1 MASSPERLPQRLI
14 RFGDFTLDPIRG
26 TLSRHGIRLK
36 LQPQPRRI
44 LEMLI
49 ETAPG
54 ILSREDMQRDI
65 WGNDVAVDVEQS
77 LNFCIRQIRIALND
91 GSKEP
96 RFIETIPRLGYRFM
110 VPILRDGANAA
121 SLTLLNPQ
129 PVAPA
134 EAAEAASDVLPDAP
148 LPSLQR
154 PSLRKWLSMGAV
166 AIAII
171 VAVVVGVQRSA
182 MRRESHPLK
191 ISYVTTYPGDELDPS
206 LSPDGSQVAF
216 AWGGNRN
223 ENRDIYVL
231 PVGGQNPLRLTQDPA
246 DDMSPAW
253 SPDGRSIAFL
263 RRYDDARANIML
275 IPALGGPER
284 SLYSINLVAR
294 LTEPA
299 QRLLAWSPNG
309 KWLVFTQSEPG
320 GSVLTLLS
328 LESGAV
334 RSIFRRRSARFEDT
348 SPALSRD
355 GRWLAFARFDS
366 TATSAILIQ
375 RMTDRMEPEGE
386 PSPVINVGPN
396 THSPAWNEDGKH
408 LLFIDGHSIKE
419 FELGGSTSVVYEGD
433 SEFQGLTVGGSR
445 TIAVRSPENS
455 DIFAIPLQLGGLSAA
470 GPPAPLIQSSAID
483 SLPRFSPDGRQLA
496 FVSYRSGS
504 GEVWLADADGGNE
517 RQLTNLRAHIAGF
530 PRWSPDGK
538 RIAFHAR
545 VPSLSQ
551 AYVLDVA
558 SGIPRQVTNDS
569 SESGTPSWSSDGHSL
584 LISKMTPGEW
594 SISKISLEAG
604 TQQPLFH
611 GEGSFP
617 IIAPG
622 GRLVVYSK
630 KTRRGIFA
638 RTLDQYSAGSVEE
651 QLVDDYFPPFGGIY
665 PVEDGVYYTGSTSLG
680 VTRAFRF
687 YSFETKKSIDI
698 APAPSTIKLG
708 LSVSPDRRRLAYC
721 AEVEGNADL
730 ILLERK

>member
-1 MASSPERLPQRLI
+1 MVSGPERRPQSVI
-14 RFGDFTLDPIRG
+14 RFGDFTLDPVRG
-26 TLSRHGIRLK
+26 TLSRQGVRLK

-44 LEMLI
+44 LELLI
-49 ETAPG
+49 ERAPG
-54 ILSREDMQRDI
+54 ILSREDIQRGV
-65 WGNDVAVDVEQS
+65 WGDDVHVDVEQS
-77 LNFCIRQIRIALND
+77 LNYCIRQIRVALID

-96 RFIETIPRLGYRFM
+96 RFIETVPRLGYRFIA
-110 VPILRDGANAA
+110 PILKESANAENH
-121 SLTLLNPQ
+121 TLLDAQ
-129 PVAPA
+129 PFAADEPA
-134 EAAEAASDVLPDAP
+134 EAAPDALP
-148 LPSLQR
+148 LSLDR
-154 PSLRKWLSMGAV
+154 PGMRKWLSMGTV
-166 AIAII
+166 AIAIVLAG
-171 VAVVVGVQRSA
+171 VAGVRWSG
-182 MRRESHPLK
+182 MPRGESHPTR

-216 AWGGNRN
+216 SWGGNRN

-263 RRYDDARANIML
+263 RRYKDDAASIML
-275 IPALGGPER
+275 MPALGGPER
-284 SLYSINLVAR
+284 SLYSLNLVRVA
-294 LTEPA
+294 TEPQ
-299 QRLLAWSPNG
+299 QRMLAWSPNG
-309 KWLVFTQSEPG
+309 KWLVFAQSGPAG
-320 GSVLTLLS
+320 NSILSLLS

-334 RSIFRRRSARFEDT
+334 RTAFRRGDGRFEDT
-348 SPALSRD
+348 SPAFSRD
-355 GRWLAFARFDS
+355 GRWLAFARFKGPTTS
-366 TATSAILIQ
+366 TILIQ
-375 RMTDRMEPEGE
+375 RMTDRLEPEGG
-386 PSPVINVGPN
+386 PSVVTNVGPN
-396 THSPAWNEDGKH
+396 PHSPAWNEDGKR

-419 FELGGSTSVVYEGD
+419 FEVSGSTSVVYDGD
-433 SEFQGLTVGGSR
+433 SEFEGLTVGASR
-445 TIAVRSPENS
+445 IVAVRSPENS
-455 DIFAIPLQLGGLSAA
+455 DIFALPLQPGGLSAA
-470 GPPAPLIQSSAID
+470 GPPAPLIQSSAVD
-483 SLPRFSPDGRQLA
+483 SLPRFSPDGRHLA
-496 FVSYRSGS
+496 FVSYRSGG

-551 AYVLDVA
+551 VYVLDVA

-569 SESGTPSWSSDGHSL
+569 SESGTPSWSRDGKSL

-594 SISKISLEAG
+594 SLFKIPAEG
-604 TQQPLFH
+604 GVEHPLFA

-622 GRLVVYSK
+622 RKLLLYSK
-630 KTRRGIFA
+630 ITKRGIFA
-638 RTLDQYSAGSVEE
+638 RTLDQASAGNVEE

-665 PVEDGVYYTGSTSLG
+665 PVEEGIYYSGSTSLG
-680 VTRAFRF
+680 VARAFRF
-687 YSFETKKSIDI
+687 YSFEAKKSIDI

>member
-1 MASSPERLPQRLI
+1 MVSGPERRPQSVI
-14 RFGDFTLDPIRG
+14 RFGDFTLDPVRG
-26 TLSRHGIRLK
+26 TLSRQGVRLK

-44 LEMLI
+44 LELLI
-49 ETAPG
+49 ERAPG
-54 ILSREDMQRDI
+54 ILSREDIRRGV
-65 WGNDVAVDVEQS
+65 WGDDVNVDVEQS
-77 LNFCIRQIRIALND
+77 LNFCIRQIRVALID

-96 RFIETIPRLGYRFM
+96 RFIETVPRLGYRFIAP
-110 VPILRDGANAA
+110 VLRETAKAENPALLDTQALAA
-121 SLTLLNPQ
+121 
-129 PVAPA
+129 
-134 EAAEAASDVLPDAP
+134 DAP
-148 LPSLQR
+148 SETALGAPPPLLQR
-154 PSLRKWLSMGAV
+154 PGLRKWLSMAAV
-166 AIAII
+166 AIAIV
-171 VAVVVGVQRSA
+171 VAGVAGVRWSA
-182 MRRESHPLK
+182 MRRAESHPTR

-216 AWGGNRN
+216 SWGGNRN

-231 PVGGQNPLRLTQDPA
+231 PIGGQNPLRLTQDPA
-246 DDMSPAW
+246 DDTSPAW

-263 RRYDDARANIML
+263 RRDTDDTVKIML

-284 SLYSINLVAR
+284 SLHSAHLIRGTSPV
-294 LTEPA
+294 P
-299 QRLLAWSPNG
+299 QRMLAWDPNG
-309 KWLVFTQSEPG
+309 KWLVFAQSGPVG
-320 GSVLTLLS
+320 NRVLALLS
-328 LESGAV
+328 LESGVV
-334 RSIFRRRSARFEDT
+334 RTALGPPDARFEDG
-348 SPALSRD
+348 SPAFSHD
-355 GRWLAFARFDS
+355 GRWLAFARFKS
-366 TATSAILIQ
+366 SATSMILIQ
-375 RMTDRMEPEGE
+375 RMTDRLEPDGE
-386 PSPVINVGPN
+386 PSLVTNVGPN
-396 THSPAWNEDGKH
+396 PHSPVWNEDGKH

-419 FELGGSTSVVYEGD
+419 FAVSGSTSVVYDGD

-455 DIFAIPLQLGGLSAA
+455 DIFAIPLQPGGLSAA

-483 SLPRFSPDGRQLA
+483 SLPRFSPDGSHLA
-496 FVSYRSGS
+496 FVSYRGGG

-551 AYVLDVA
+551 VYVLDVA
-558 SGIPRQVTNDS
+558 SGIPRQLTNDS

-594 SISKISLEAG
+594 SVFKISAEAG
-604 TQQPLFH
+604 TQYPLFH

-622 GRLVVYSK
+622 RKLLLYSK
-630 KTRRGIFA
+630 NTRRGIFA
-638 RTLDQYSAGSVEE
+638 RTLDDQDSAGNVEE

-665 PVEDGVYYTGSTSLG
+665 PVEDGVYYSGSTSLG

-687 YSFETKKSIDI
+687 YSFETKKSVDI

>member
-1 MASSPERLPQRLI
+1 
-14 RFGDFTLDPIRG
+14 
-26 TLSRHGIRLK
+26 
-36 LQPQPRRI
+36 
-44 LEMLI
+44 
-49 ETAPG
+49 
-54 ILSREDMQRDI
+54 
-65 WGNDVAVDVEQS
+65 
-77 LNFCIRQIRIALND
+77 
-91 GSKEP
+91 
-96 RFIETIPRLGYRFM
+96 LGYRFIAP
-110 VPILRDGANAA
+110 VLREDVIAEN
-121 SLTLLNPQ
+121 LTLFDSR
-129 PVAPA
+129 PVVPDEGAK
-134 EAAEAASDVLPDAP
+134 AALDALP
-148 LPSLQR
+148 LPIQPL
-154 PSLRKWLSMGAV
+154 PLRKWLSMSAV
-166 AIAII
+166 AIALV
-171 VAVVVGVQRSA
+171 VAVVAAVRWSA
-182 MRRESHPLK
+182 MRREDSHPIR

-216 AWGGNRN
+216 SWGGNRN

-231 PVGGQNPLRLTQDPA
+231 PVGGQSPLRLTQDLA
-246 DDMSPAW
+246 DDTSPAW

-263 RRYDDARANIML
+263 RRDTDDTVKIML
-275 IPALGGPER
+275 IPALGGPEQ
-284 SLYSINLVAR
+284 SLHSVHLIRGTSPV
-294 LTEPA
+294 P
-299 QRLLAWSPNG
+299 QRMLAWGPNG
-309 KWLVFTQSEPG
+309 KWLIFAQSEPAG
-320 GSVLTLLS
+320 NRVLAVLS

-334 RSIFRRRSARFEDT
+334 RTAFGPNDARFEDG
-348 SPALSRD
+348 SPAFSRD
-355 GRWLAFARFDS
+355 GRWLAFARFKS
-366 TATSAILIQ
+366 SATSMILIQ
-375 RMTDRMEPEGE
+375 RMTDRLEPDGE
-386 PSPVINVGPN
+386 PMLVTNVGPN
-396 THSPAWNEDGKH
+396 PHSPVWNEDGKH

-419 FELGGSTSVVYEGD
+419 FAVSGSTSVVYDGD

-455 DIFAIPLQLGGLSAA
+455 DIFAIPLQPGGLSAA

-483 SLPRFSPDGRQLA
+483 SLPRFSPDGSHLA
-496 FVSYRSGS
+496 FVSYRSGG

-551 AYVLDVA
+551 VYVLDVA

-569 SESGTPSWSSDGHSL
+569 SESGTPSWSSDGHNL

-594 SISKISLEAG
+594 SVFKISAEAG
-604 TQQPLFH
+604 TQHPLFD

-622 GRLVVYSK
+622 RKLVLYSK
-630 KTRRGIFA
+630 NTRRGIFA
-638 RTLDQYSAGSVEE
+638 RTFDQYSAGSVEE

-665 PVEDGVYYTGSTSLG
+665 PVEDGVYYSGSSSLG